1 MRFLHSRVVENGN
14 HNQSESGYKMG
25 IRDFRKGSVDPSS
38 PRREASL
45 LTWPGNLTV
54 FGPFFFWAVVRVF
67 GVSSGGKQALGFH
80 ASEQTAP
87 QGVELTGGT
96 T

>member
-1 MRFLHSRVVENGN
+1 MRFLHGRVVKNGN
-14 HNQSESGYKMG
+14 HNPGENGYKMG

-54 FGPFFFWAVVRVF
+54 FGPFFLVL
-67 GVSSGGKQALGFH
+67 GG
-80 ASEQTAP
+80 
-87 QGVELTGGT
+87 LTRRCKKNDRGT
-96 T
+96 PAGNGII

>member
-1 MRFLHSRVVENGN
+1 MRFLHGRVVKNGN
-14 HNQSESGYKMG
+14 HNPGENGYKMV

-54 FGPFFFWAVVRVF
+54 FGPFFFGAVAFPLTRPASRPAM
-67 GVSSGGKQALGFH
+67 GENQA
-80 ASEQTAP
+80 
-87 QGVELTGGT
+87 
-96 T
+96 

>member
-1 MRFLHSRVVENGN
+1 MRFLHSRVVKNGN

-54 FGPFFFWAVVRVF
+54 FGPFFFVLPVRGF
-67 GVSSGGKQALGFH
+67 GVSTRPDQALGFPV
-80 ASEQTAP
+80 ANRPRPKARCLREDQS
-87 QGVELTGGT
+87 
-96 T
+96 